1 MASLN
6 KFIGIGNLTRDPE
19 VKYMPSG
26 NPVTSGSI
34 AINEKYKN
42 KQNELVE
49 TTEYINVVF
58 YGKLAEIVGQYLKK
72 GSSIYIEGKLKTEK
86 YVDKDGIQ
94 KTTTKIVADTMLML
108 NIIRQDKQESPQ
120 KQSGGF
126 DDMKDDIP
134 F

>member
-94 KTTTKIVADTMLML
+94 KNTTKIVADTMLML
-108 NIIRQDKQESPQ
+108 NSIRQDKQESPQ

>member
-34 AINEKYKN
+34 AVNEKYKN

-72 GSSIYIEGKLKTEK
+72 GSSIYIEGKLKTEN
-86 YVDKDGIQ
+86 VDKDGIQ

-108 NIIRQDKQESPQ
+108 NSIRQDKQESPQ